1 MGPDKSFAL
10 ARKDRIE
17 GAIRLFR
24 GQRVVLDSDIARL
37 YGVTVASLNQAVKRN
52 ASRFPSD
59 FMFRMTREDLADL
72 GQELGA
78 TRLKSQIVISK
89 IGRGGRRSLP
99 CAFTEQGVAMLS
111 SVLRSARA
119 IHVNIEIM
127 RAFVRL
133 RGIVGAHADLARK
146 VEALEQKYDR

>member
-17 GAIRLFR
+17 GAIRLCR
-24 GQRVVLDSDIARL
+24 GQRVLLDSDIARL

-59 FMFRMTREDLADL
+59 FMFRTTREDLADL

-78 TRLKSQIVISK
+78 TRLKSQFVISK

-146 VEALEQKYDR
+146 VEAHR